1 MDVQT
6 SEKSG
11 LRPIVMSVT
20 VVLFGLMLIAIVID
34 AKNFYNILNN
44 LVMNNAMW
52 DFGWFLSLLCLV
64 MVLFCVV
71 CMVTPIGKIR
81 LGGPMPNPN
90 SPICSGLGSLCAPGS
105 GLEWCSGGLRNR

>member
-34 AKNFYNILNN
+34 AKNFYN
-44 LVMNNAMW
+44 
-52 DFGWFLSLLCLV
+52 SLLCLV